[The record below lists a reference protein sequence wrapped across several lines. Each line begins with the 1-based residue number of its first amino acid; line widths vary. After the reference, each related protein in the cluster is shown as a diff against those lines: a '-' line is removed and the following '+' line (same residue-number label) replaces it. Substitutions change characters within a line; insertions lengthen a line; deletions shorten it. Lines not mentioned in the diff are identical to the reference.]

1 MQSVGAVQG
10 AFLRIGNSD
19 DLKVETVFI
28 RQVFPF
34 RKKNLTETLA
44 DRAEAYQRYFMSHE
58 LLLHFP
64 VSAVPQSVE
73 PVLLFF
79 CSSRIDYERK
89 AAQPVIKTSP
99 AAELFR
105 LPNQ

>member
-1 MQSVGAVQG
+1 
-10 AFLRIGNSD
+10 
-19 DLKVETVFI
+19 
-28 RQVFPF
+28 
-34 RKKNLTETLA
+34 
-44 DRAEAYQRYFMSHE
+44 MSHE